1 MRSVDN
7 TLRCWF
13 CVPHLMGADSAA
25 ALTATG
31 QRTGHLRHK
40 LKATTAM
47 DADEWNFAAGN
58 QKINICTSLLLGQY
72 MYTIY
77 PSNVGGRGV

>member
-1 MRSVDN
+1 
-7 TLRCWF
+7 
-13 CVPHLMGADSAA
+13 
-25 ALTATG
+25 
-31 QRTGHLRHK
+31 
-40 LKATTAM
+40 M